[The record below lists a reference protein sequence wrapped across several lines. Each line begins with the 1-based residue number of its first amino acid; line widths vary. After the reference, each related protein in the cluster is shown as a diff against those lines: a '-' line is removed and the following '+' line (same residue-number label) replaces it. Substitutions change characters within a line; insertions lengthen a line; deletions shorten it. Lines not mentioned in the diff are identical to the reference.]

1 VALVA
6 SINLVNTNS
15 NDANENLATQYQNIS
30 LSADNLLHVQQKK
43 SISLTLER
51 FKRLNDFFLHDN
63 RSKTPE
69 LSKL

>member
-1 VALVA
+1 MALVA

-51 FKRLNDFFLHDN
+51 SKRLNDFFLHDN